1 VSRDI
6 TTDPGLTCYFALV
19 RSGAGDSAF
28 TQLGQR
34 DLVSRMHEQLDELLA
49 ARDQMEQLLRV
60 IIDIGSN
67 LENLDLTLHGIVKA
81 AMELAGARYGALGV
95 YGSDGNLVSFIQEGI
110 DAETA
115 RRLGDLPMSE
125 ALRVDDLAAYLQAS
139 GLGGQDPPIRAFL
152 GMPISVRGAVFG
164 NLYLGDDQPGRV
176 FSDSQEIAAQ
186 ALASAAAVAID
197 NARLFQRERTSARWL
212 KASREITSEL
222 VSARP
227 AIRPLQFI
235 LDRALELTDAEQAIL
250 LVPTETDLPADE
262 VDTLVIATTAGKYT
276 SQATGRQVPV
286 EGSTI
291 GDAVR
296 GGTPVITNS
305 FRYPIEGFTDVG
317 ERPAIVMPLR
327 ADDTVLGAIA
337 VARSAQQPPFDD
349 DYLELVSAFARH
361 AAIALALATG
371 REHARELAIL
381 ADRERIAHD
390 LHDHVIQKLFAAG
403 LGLHGTIARTHSP
416 EISSRL
422 TNTLDDLQGT
432 IDDIRAT
439 IFKLQNPVIP
449 NADFRQRIQNRI
461 AGLTEDRDIATALD
475 IAGPLTAV
483 SGELA
488 GHAEAVITEAVS
500 NAVRHA
506 RANQLTVRVRVDD
519 RLTIEVVDNGCGIP
533 QDNQRRSGL
542 ANIQQRAEQVAGECS
557 VTAAPESGTRIYWT
571 APLL

>member
-6 TTDPGLTCYFALV
+6 TTDLGLTCYFAFV
-19 RSGAGDSAF
+19 RSGAEGSAF

-60 IIDIGSN
+60 IVDIGSN

-95 YGSDGNLVSFIQEGI
+95 YGSDGHLASFIQEGI
-110 DAETA
+110 DADTA
-115 RRLGDLPMSE
+115 RRLGDLPIDE
-125 ALRVDDLAAYLQAS
+125 PLNVDDLTAHLQAS
-139 GLGGQDPPIRAFL
+139 GPGWQHPPIRAFL
-152 GMPISVRGAVFG
+152 GMPISVRGTVFG
-164 NLYLGDDQPGRV
+164 NLYLADDRSSQV
-176 FSDSQEIAAQ
+176 FSDSKKTTAQ

-197 NARLFQRERTSARWL
+197 NARLFERERTSAKWL
-212 KASREITSEL
+212 KASRQITSEL

-227 AIRPLQFI
+227 AIRPLQLI
-235 LDRALELTDAEQAIL
+235 VDRALELTDAEQAIL
-250 LVPTETDLPADE
+250 LIPTQTDLPADE

-276 SQATGRQVPV
+276 SQVIGQQVPV

-296 GGTPVITNS
+296 GDIPVITNS
-305 FRYPIEGFTDVG
+305 FRYPIEGFTDAG
-317 ERPAIVMPLR
+317 ERSAIVMPLR

-337 VARSAQQPPFDD
+337 VARSAQQPPFGDN
-349 DYLELVSAFARH
+349 YLELVSAFARH

-371 REHARELAIL
+371 REHARERAVL

-403 LGLHGTIARTHSP
+403 LDLHGTIARTHSP

-432 IDDIRAT
+432 INDIRAT
-439 IFKLQNPVIP
+439 IFKLQNPATP
-449 NADFRQRIQNRI
+449 SEDFRQRIQNTI
-461 AGLTEDRDIATALD
+461 AGLTGNRDITTTLD
-475 IAGPLTAV
+475 TSGPLTVV

-488 GHAEAVITEAVS
+488 DHAEAVITEAVS

-506 RANQLTVRVRVDD
+506 RANQLTVRVHVAD

-533 QDNQRRSGL
+533 QNNQRRSGL
-542 ANIQQRAEQVAGECS
+542 ANMQRRAAQVAGDCS
-557 VTAAPESGTRIYWT
+557 ITAAADSGTRVYWT
-571 APLL
+571 APLP